1 MKSAEESVSNLVRE
15 GFDIRGRVDRN
26 PYGMVA
32 GALAVG
38 YVMGGGIFTRL
49 TERLA
54 GAVLRAGLMAVLPRL
69 EREFLSGA
77 STREACNVGEKGE

>member
-1 MKSAEESVSNLVRE
+1 MKSAQDQVSSLFRE
-15 GFDIRGRVDRN
+15 GFDLRGRVERN
-26 PYGMVA
+26 PYGMMA

-49 TERLA
+49 TERIA

-69 EREFLSGA
+69 EREFLSGG